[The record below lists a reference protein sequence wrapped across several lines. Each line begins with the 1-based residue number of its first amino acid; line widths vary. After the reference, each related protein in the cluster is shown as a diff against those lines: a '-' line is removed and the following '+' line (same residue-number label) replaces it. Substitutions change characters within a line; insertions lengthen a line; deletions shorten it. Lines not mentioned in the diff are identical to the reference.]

1 MWCDVMNCRMWIDTL
16 SFLIGCNLEEGMI
29 YLQGG
34 NELLIYLPGR
44 NQLFARQESIIFQA
58 GMIYLPA
65 GNDSFD
71 RQEWIICQVGI
82 IYL

>member
-1 MWCDVMNCRMWIDTL
+1 M
-16 SFLIGCNLEEGMI
+16 GCNLEEGMI

-58 GMIYLPA
+58 GIFNLPA
-65 GNDSFD
+65 GNNSFN
-71 RQEWIICQVGI
+71 RQE
-82 IYL
+82 